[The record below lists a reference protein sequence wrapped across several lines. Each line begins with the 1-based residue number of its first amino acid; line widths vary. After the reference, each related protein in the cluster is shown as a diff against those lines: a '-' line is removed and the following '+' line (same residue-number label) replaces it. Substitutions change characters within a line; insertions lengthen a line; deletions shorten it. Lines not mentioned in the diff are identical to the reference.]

1 MLSAGPGAHER
12 IVGRNEAPAFL
23 STVHDAMQHA
33 LRARLLHGPVLPGSE
48 ALANYL
54 AVTIGHLPS
63 EQVRVLF
70 LDARNRLIRDETV
83 AQGSIDR
90 TPIYPREILKR
101 ALELGSAALILVHNH
116 PTGDLTPSDADLHAT
131 AKIIE
136 AGAALDIAIHD
147 HVIVGPSGWAS
158 LRALGFLK

>member
-1 MLSAGPGAHER
+1 
-12 IVGRNEAPAFL
+12 
-23 STVHDAMQHA
+23 MQHA
-33 LRARLLHGPVLPGSE
+33 LRARMLHGPVLPGSE

-63 EQVRVLF
+63 EQTRVLF

-90 TPIYPREILKR
+90 TPIYPRAILKR

-116 PTGDLTPSDADLHAT
+116 PTGDLTPSDADLRAT
-131 AKIIE
+131 ERIID
-136 AGAALDIAIHD
+136 AGAALDIALHD
-147 HVIVGPSGWAS
+147 HVIVGPNGWAS